1 MLDIETQLNRLKQRV
16 AAIDKQF
23 AQKYARNDSTPAA
36 AAPALQPLH
45 ARSFIEQWAE
55 GAVVSNE
62 FGEHFQTER
71 LFSRLKQHGSVDI
84 GSLSELPPCLLD
96 ALSENAIA
104 GIAPEKWAF
113 LDTETTGLAGGS
125 GTYAFLIGVG
135 RITAEGFRVRQF
147 FMREYAEER
156 SVLAALEAHLSEF
169 EVMITYNGK
178 SYDQP
183 LLETRYRMCRH
194 KPPFSRLE
202 HLDLLFGARRLWKLR
217 LESCR
222 LVQLEQQI
230 LGVFRE
236 GDLPGELIPY
246 VYFEYLR
253 SREAARL
260 VPVFHH
266 NAMDILTLACLTAVV
281 PVAFRTTDAAALNL
295 VGVRR
300 GEDLVGIARWLL
312 NSGETEKSLDLMKR
326 AIDIGLPDKLLFRS
340 LWDVA
345 ALEKKV
351 QRPSAALKIFT
362 ELAGCRNVHRV
373 AALEELAKYYEHEEK
388 NYGVALEFTLQ
399 ALALDRTANLLKRR
413 ERLERKLTKHKTTR
427 PRKLA
432 LHSASPLESSPE
444 TESFLPLP

>member
-1 MLDIETQLNRLKQRV
+1 MDIDTQLNRLKQRV
-16 AAIDKQF
+16 AAIDKRF
-23 AQKYARNDSTPAA
+23 AEKYARNDSTPSA
-36 AAPALQPLH
+36 AAPAKQTVG
-45 ARSFIEQWAE
+45 ARSFIEEWAE
-55 GAVVSNE
+55 GSVVANE

-71 LFSRLKQHGSVDI
+71 LFSGLKQHGSVDI
-84 GSLSELPPCLLD
+84 GSLSELPANLLD

-104 GIAPEKWAF
+104 SVSPEKWAF

-147 FMREYAEER
+147 FMRDYLEEK
-156 SVLAALEAHLSEF
+156 SVLVALEAHLSEF
-169 EVMITYNGK
+169 DVLITYNGK

-183 LLETRYRMCRH
+183 LLETRYRMCRR
-194 KPPFSRLE
+194 KPPFGRME

-230 LGVFRE
+230 LGMFRE

-281 PVAFRTTDAAALNL
+281 PVAFRTTDAEALKL

-300 GEDLVGIARWLL
+300 GEDLIGIARWLL
-312 NSGETEKSLDLMKR
+312 NAGEAGKSLDLLKR
-326 AIDIGLPDKLLFRS
+326 AIDLGLPDRLLFRS

-345 ALEKKV
+345 ALEKKLE
-351 QRPSAALKIFT
+351 RPAAALKIYT
-362 ELAGCRNVHRV
+362 ELAACRNDHRT
-373 AALEELAKYYEHEEK
+373 AALQELAKYYEHEEK
-388 NYGVALEFTLQ
+388 NYGVALEFTRQ
-399 ALALDRTANLLKRR
+399 ALEFDTTPTLLKRR
-413 ERLERKLTKHKTTR
+413 DRLERRLAKPRTSQPRSRQLTI
-427 PRKLA
+427 
-432 LHSASPLESSPE
+432 
-444 TESFLPLP
+444 

>member
-1 MLDIETQLNRLKQRV
+1 MLDTETQLARLRQRV
-16 AAIDKQF
+16 AAIDR
-23 AQKYARNDSTPAA
+23 KYARKDITGAPASAPAA
-36 AAPALQPLH
+36 AT
-45 ARSFIEQWAE
+45 ARSASARTFIEEWAE
-55 GAVVSNE
+55 GSVINNE
-62 FGEHFQTER
+62 FGNHFQMER
-71 LFSRLKQHGSVDI
+71 LFSGLKQHGSADI
-84 GSLSELPPCLLD
+84 GALSELPASLLD
-96 ALSENAIA
+96 ALSEN
-104 GIAPEKWAF
+104 GIASVAPQRWAF

-135 RITAEGFRVRQF
+135 RITPDGFRVRQF
-147 FMREYAEER
+147 FMRDYVEEK

-169 EVMITYNGK
+169 DVMITYNGK
-178 SYDQP
+178 AYDQP

-194 KPPFSRLE
+194 KPPFSRME

-253 SREAARL
+253 SREAQRL

-281 PVAFRTTDAAALNL
+281 PAAFRSTDVDALRA

-300 GEDLVGIARWLL
+300 GEDLVGISRWLL
-312 NSGETEKSLDLMKR
+312 NAGETERSLELLKR
-326 AIDIGLPDKLLFRS
+326 AIDLGLPDRLLFRS

-345 ALEKKV
+345 AMEKKLE
-351 QRPSAALKIFT
+351 RPAAAVRIYT
-362 ELAGCRNVHRV
+362 ELAGCRNDHRV
-373 AALEELAKYYEHEEK
+373 GALEELAKYYEHEEK
-388 NYGVALEFTLQ
+388 NYGLALEFTRQ
-399 ALALDRTANLLKRR
+399 ALEFEHTGSLLKRR
-413 ERLERKLTKHKTTR
+413 ERLERRLAKPR
-427 PRKLA
+427 ARKLIY
-432 LHSASPLESSPE
+432 
-444 TESFLPLP
+444 